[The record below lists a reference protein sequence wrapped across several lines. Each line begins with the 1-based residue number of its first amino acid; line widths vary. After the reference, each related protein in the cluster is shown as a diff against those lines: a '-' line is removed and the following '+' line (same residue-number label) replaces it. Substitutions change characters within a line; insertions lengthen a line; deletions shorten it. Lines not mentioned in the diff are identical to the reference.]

1 MKAHSVYVEE
11 RTVYVCTCKAE
22 FESMKEAEAH
32 LRSPPAD
39 KSKGP
44 KPSKPKRRV
53 TRRPEAKAVRLE
65 ATEMPSTGAWTP
77 TDQ

>member
-1 MKAHSVYVEE
+1 
-11 RTVYVCTCKAE
+11 
-22 FESMKEAEAH
+22 MKEAEAH
-32 LRSPPAD
+32 LRSPPAE

-65 ATEMPSTGAWTP
+65 APEMPSTGAWTP

>member
-22 FESMKEAEAH
+22 FDSMKEAEAH
-32 LRSPPAD
+32 LRSSPGEKA
-39 KSKGP
+39 KGP
-44 KPSKPKRRV
+44 KPSKPKRRA
-53 TRRPEAKAVRLE
+53 TRSLEPKAVTVE
-65 ATEMPSTGAWTP
+65 EVETPSPSVWTP